1 MSTDNTNDKL
11 PVDAGHVP
19 DMGGHDGDEDIHSG
33 KGRKP
38 RADFRARETHEED
51 ELVDI
56 PSVNR
61 RSGLNKFVTAFGFLF
76 IIAVAG
82 VVIWKLN
89 FDNAPVK
96 RKQKDAAIE
105 NNLPR
110 LELPE
115 PAPITVTPAK
125 VPPIKVTEA
134 GPAPAPAQQMGWFE
148 RKMAGKLLLNDGQPN
163 NGAMPPTP
171 PAPPAL
177 PGEGGEGAQNQ
188 LAMAPRSGLAAQ
200 LEPTVTTGVSASMMP
215 DRRFMLSKTKNMDCV
230 LNEALDS
237 TVPGLISCTLTHDVW
252 SQNGEVL
259 LMERG
264 TEVDGEYQ
272 STIKQGQ
279 IRLGL
284 LWTRAKTP
292 KGVQINI
299 NSLGADALG
308 RSGVAGYVDN
318 HFWERFGAAIMTSF
332 VTTSVNSVVSTKSAN
347 GQTVVYGPV
356 VTDGSKIVEKILD
369 STVNMPPTF
378 VKNQG
383 DHIQIKIARDLDFSS
398 VYSLKVRK

>member
-1 MSTDNTNDKL
+1 MSTQNTGNGGNMGPGNL
-11 PVDAGHVP
+11 PDFA
-19 DMGGHDGDEDIHSG
+19 DDEALDE
-33 KGRKP
+33 RN
-38 RADFRARETHEED
+38 RATDRTDFRARETEQD
-51 ELVDI
+51 FAGI

-61 RSGLNKFVTAFGFLF
+61 RSGLNKFVTGFGFLF
-76 IIAVAG
+76 IIVIAG
-82 VVIWKLN
+82 IVIWKLN
-89 FDNAPVK
+89 FGDGPVK
-96 RKQKDAAIE
+96 RKPKDTAIE

-115 PAPITVTPAK
+115 PAPIAVTPVK

-134 GPAPAPAQQMGWFE
+134 GPGPAPAQQMGWFE
-148 RKMAGKLLLNDGQPN
+148 RKMAGKLLVNEGQPQ
-163 NGAMPPTP
+163 NGAPLPPQP
-171 PAPPAL
+171 PAF
-177 PGEGGEGAQNQ
+177 PGEGGEGGQNP
-188 LAMAPRSGLAAQ
+188 LAMAPRNGLSAQ
-200 LEPTVTTGVSASMMP
+200 LEPTLTVGVSASMMP

-279 IRLGL
+279 VRLGL

-292 KGVQINI
+292 KGVQINL

-308 RSGVAGYVDN
+308 RSGVSGFVDN
-318 HFWERFGAAIMTSF
+318 HFWERFGAAMMTSF
-332 VTTSVNSVVSTKSAN
+332 ISTSVSSVANSKSAG
-347 GQTVVYGPV
+347 GQTVVYGQAAS
-356 VTDGSKIVEKILD
+356 DGGKIVEKILE

-398 VYSLKVRK
+398 VYSVKVRK